1 MAKAKVDIEI
11 TPDIVEHRMLSL
23 AMIQQ
28 CIIVL
33 EDQDPVGQDYRNR
46 LSSARV
52 GESLIKYMKNF
63 YSDSQQLD
71 EADRTAFRNF
81 RNATYE
87 LLQLTERKLIIQE
100 NRRKEAVKGLAT
112 LAHNIKQVLKNR
124 ETRDVANVALMGEQ
138 MLSIADMM
146 MTLGTLAVRA
156 HSLTPTQIDAYNKNV
171 NQLVQKYRLDIPIT
185 EKYKDNASS
194 N

>member
-33 EDQDPVGQDYRNR
+33 EDQDPIGEDYKNR
-46 LSSARV
+46 QKAAKT
-52 GESLIKYMKNF
+52 GELLISYLKNF
-63 YSDSQQLD
+63 FSDSQHID
-71 EADRTAFRNF
+71 EEDRRAFKAFRQ
-81 RNATYE
+81 ATWGILE
-87 LLQLTERKLIIQE
+87 IVERKLHIQE
-100 NRRKEAVKGLAT
+100 RRRKEASVALRALT
-112 LAHNIKQVLKNR
+112 HNIDAILQNR
-124 ETRDVANVALMGEQ
+124 ESRDKANTAQ
-138 MLSIADMM
+138 MVDQLLSISDMM
-146 MTLGTLAVRA
+146 TVLGTLAVRA